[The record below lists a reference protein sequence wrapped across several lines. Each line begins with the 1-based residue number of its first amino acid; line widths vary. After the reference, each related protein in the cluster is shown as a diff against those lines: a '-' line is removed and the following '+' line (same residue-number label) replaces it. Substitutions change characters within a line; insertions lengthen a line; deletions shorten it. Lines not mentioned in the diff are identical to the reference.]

1 MLLSKIDSINLDNLK
16 CFNIQKINK
25 SFFIIPVFLNQEPLY
40 VQTPLLNLPFGINT
54 IHNKT
59 YVKLQFPALPN
70 KKQYEFLQFLWK
82 LEKHIYENKFKK
94 IWTKLR
100 KKPSGKNLKSSVNQ
114 KYNSQSGPI
123 FTSQISGQC
132 DIYNYKNI
140 PIKINDVKE
149 NSYVKTICMLNGLWV
164 HNKTIGF
171 LWTTLQVKTYLA
183 KPRKTCWITD
193 NTELTVSD
201 KNTVECPC
209 CSYTINI
216 KQNNKIIN
224 NQNDIKIKKTILSPS
239 NNKYLKYFNMKK
251 MGVPISA
258 IYHKIKMD
266 NFSVETFQEIL
277 KNPLK
282 PVKSQSQSIKT
293 FNPADFLKQKV
304 KLKKHKKI
312 KKSKPTLS
320 KKEGLVISLQ
330 DILKSK
336 SSLKQTGKKLY

>member
-1 MLLSKIDSINLDNLK
+1 MLLSKINSINFDNLK
-16 CFNIQKINK
+16 CLNIQKINK
-25 SFFIIPVFLNQEPLY
+25 SFFIIPVFLNNEPLY
-40 VQTPLLNLPFGINT
+40 IQTPLLNLPFGINT

-59 YVKLQFPALPN
+59 YVKLQFPTLPN
-70 KKQYEFLQFLWK
+70 EKQYKFLQFLWK
-82 LEKHIYENKFKK
+82 LEKYIYRNKFKK
-94 IWTKLR
+94 IWSKLR
-100 KKPSGKNLKSSVNQ
+100 RKHTDKNLKSSVNQ

-123 FTSQISGQC
+123 FTSQISGHC
-132 DIYNYKNI
+132 DIYNQHNQF
-140 PIKINDVKE
+140 IKISDIPN
-149 NSYVKTICMLNGLWV
+149 NCYIKTISMLNGLWV

-171 LWTTLQVKTYLA
+171 LWTTLQIKTYTI

-201 KNTVECPC
+201 KNIVECPC
-209 CSYTINI
+209 CSYKI
-216 KQNNKIIN
+216 KIKSIKDKHEKEEIKNQNKII
-224 NQNDIKIKKTILSPS
+224 SPS
-239 NNKYLKYFNMKK
+239 NSKYLKYFNMKK

-282 PVKSQSQSIKT
+282 PVKSQTPSIKT

-304 KLKKHKKI
+304 KLKKRKQLKKQ
-312 KKSKPTLS
+312 KPKSS
-320 KKEGLVISLQ
+320 KKKGLVVTLQ

-336 SSLKQTGKKLY
+336 SLLKQTGKKLY